1 MPHVAF
7 VPMSGFRIREQEML
21 ALGMSLPGLR
31 ARQRA
36 IGQLPALGLLTL
48 AGILPDD
55 WSCSYHA
62 TEQVTDELVQTL
74 VSERPDFV
82 AISALTASILEAY
95 ELTRRLR
102 AEGLTTVIGGLHATA
117 CPDEVIAHGATVVT
131 GSAETVWP
139 TLLRD
144 ARLHQLRPR
153 YDAVDS
159 QDSANSLRSESP
171 SIPRWNLL
179 GTPPARF
186 TLQTQR
192 GCPFACD
199 FCGASR
205 LLGRFRE
212 KPVSHI
218 RAELEAIQR
227 RSRRP
232 LIELADDNTF
242 AGPRDPQPLLD
253 ALADSHARWFTESDW
268 RIGER
273 TDILKRLA
281 QSGCVQLLI
290 GIESLEFRFP
300 GMGAKQAELPR
311 ILRAIEAIQDAGI
324 AVNGCFILG
333 ADGET
338 RASIDRLVAFL
349 LDSPFAD
356 VQLTLQTPFPGT
368 GLHERLRHS
377 GRLLPDRDWSFHTL
391 FDVTYQPD
399 GLSVAEL
406 ESAFRDA
413 VRTVFSSVACRRRD
427 DLRQQIWSR
436 RFRVDT
442 RQNETSW
449 TGEPIVG

>member
-36 IGQLPALGLLTL
+36 IEQLPALGLLTL
-48 AGILPDD
+48 AGMLSDD
-55 WSCSYHA
+55 WSCSYHS
-62 TEQVTDELVQTL
+62 TERVTDELVQTL
-74 VSERPDFV
+74 VCEQPDLV
-82 AISALTASILEAY
+82 AISALTASILEGY

-102 AEGLTTVIGGLHATA
+102 AEGLKVAIGGLHATSR
-117 CPDEVIAHGATVVT
+117 PEEVIAQGATVVT
-131 GSAETVWP
+131 GAAETIWP
-139 TLLRD
+139 TVLRD
-144 ARLHQLRPR
+144 ARLKKLRSR
-153 YDAVDS
+153 YDAFDS
-159 QDSANSLRSESP
+159 VFSLSAAGFASP
-171 SIPRWNLL
+171 AIPRWDLL
-179 GTPPARF
+179 GESPARF

-205 LLGRFRE
+205 LLGRFCE
-212 KPVSHI
+212 KPISHI
-218 RAELEAIQR
+218 RDELDAIR
-227 RSRRP
+227 RLSRRP

-242 AGPRDPQPLLD
+242 AGPRDPQLLLNT
-253 ALADSHARWFTESDW
+253 LADSHARWFSESDW

-273 TDILKRLA
+273 PDVLNRLA
-281 QSGCVQLLI
+281 EAGCVQLLI

-300 GMGAKQAELPR
+300 GMGAKHAELSR
-311 ILRAIEAIQDAGI
+311 MLRAIEAIQDAGI

-349 LDSPFAD
+349 LESPFAD

-368 GLHERLRHS
+368 GLYERLQRS
-377 GRLLPDRDWSFHTL
+377 NRLLPGRDWSFHTL
-391 FDVTYQPD
+391 FDVTYHPD
-399 GLSVAEL
+399 SLSVFEL

-413 VRTVFSSVACRRRD
+413 VRTVFSSAACRRREHY
-427 DLRQQIWSR
+427 RQQIWAR
-436 RFRVDT
+436 RFG
-442 RQNETSW
+442 S
-449 TGEPIVG
+449 EPISSNRLWTTEPSVG